1 MLYEQEIQSKI
12 YLSEIIRKL
21 PYQNNEIILED
32 NIIVN
37 YFGDRKN
44 LKKNYFYEKKEELK
58 NSLLFIN
65 YKEIYICGV
74 SLLNINFR
82 QKIWFK

>member
-1 MLYEQEIQSKI
+1 MLIFNHHLFSKI
-12 YLSEIIRKL
+12 
-21 PYQNNEIILED
+21 D

-44 LKKNYFYEKKEELK
+44 LKKNYFSKEKEELK
-58 NSLLFIN
+58 NYLLFIN
-65 YKEIYICGV
+65 YKEIYIVGV
-74 SLLNINFR
+74 SQLNINIR

>member
-12 YLSEIIRKL
+12 NLSEIIRKL

-44 LKKNYFYEKKEELK
+44 LKKNYFSKEKEELK
-58 NSLLFIN
+58 NYLLFIN
-65 YKEIYICGV
+65 YKEIYIVGV
-74 SLLNINFR
+74 SQLNINIR